1 MLSRRNVFLLAIAT
15 GVAGAALLSAC
26 AASSPSAPS
35 ASAAPLVVSG
45 TVSGT
50 VSYRE
55 RIALDPA
62 AEVRV
67 QLLDVSRMDAPSV
80 VLAEQRIRADGRQP
94 PFAYT
99 LQVDAARIDP
109 RMRYAVAARIV
120 RGEQLLFI
128 NDTQYSVLTQGQGTR
143 ADLVLVRVTPTPP
156 R

>member
-35 ASAAPLVVSG
+35 ASAAPLV
-45 TVSGT
+45 VSGT

-120 RGEQLLFI
+120 RGEQLLCI

-143 ADLVLVRVTPTPP
+143 ADLVLVRVTPAPPP

>member
-1 MLSRRNVFLLAIAT
+1 MLSRRNVVLLAIAT
-15 GVAGAALLSAC
+15 GAAGAALLSAC
-26 AASSPSAPS
+26 ATSSSPAP
-35 ASAAPLVVSG
+35 AAAAAPLV
-45 TVSGT
+45 VSGT

-109 RMRYAVAARIV
+109 RMRYAVAARIAV
-120 RGEQLLFI
+120 SY
-128 NDTQYSVLTQGQGTR
+128 THLTLPT
-143 ADLVLVRVTPTPP
+143 TPYV
-156 R
+156 

>member
-1 MLSRRNVFLLAIAT
+1 MLSRRNILLLAIAG
-15 GVAGAALLSAC
+15 GVAGATLLSAC
-26 AASSPSAPS
+26 ATSSTPAP
-35 ASAAPLVVSG
+35 APAAAPLV
-45 TVSGT
+45 VSGT

-128 NDTQYSVLTQGQGTR
+128 NDTHYGVLTQGQGTR
-143 ADLVLVRVTPTPP
+143 ADLVLVRVTPAPPP

>member
-35 ASAAPLVVSG
+35 ASASAAPLV
-45 TVSGT
+45 VSGT

-128 NDTQYSVLTQGQGTR
+128 NDTQYSVLTQGQGPS
-143 ADLVLVRVTPTPP
+143 ANLMLVRVTPTPP

>member
-35 ASAAPLVVSG
+35 ASAAPLV
-45 TVSGT
+45 VSGT

>member
-1 MLSRRNVFLLAIAT
+1 MLSRRNILLLAIAG

-26 AASSPSAPS
+26 ATSSAP
-35 ASAAPLVVSG
+35 APAAAPLVVSG
-45 TVSGT
+45 S

-55 RIALDPA
+55 RVALDPA
-62 AEVRV
+62 AELRV

-120 RGEQLLFI
+120 RGEQLLFVT
-128 NDTQYSVLTQGQGTR
+128 DTHYGVLTQGQGAR
-143 ADLVLVRVTPTPP
+143 ADLVLVRVTPSPP

>member
-35 ASAAPLVVSG
+35 APASAAPLV
-45 TVSGT
+45 VSGT

>member
-35 ASAAPLVVSG
+35 ASAAPLV
-45 TVSGT
+45 VSGT

-143 ADLVLVRVTPTPP
+143 ADLVLVRVTPAPPPP

>member
-1 MLSRRNVFLLAIAT
+1 MLSRRNVVLLAIAT
-15 GVAGAALLSAC
+15 GAAAAALLSAC
-26 AASSPSAPS
+26 ATSSSPAP
-35 ASAAPLVVSG
+35 AAAGAPLV
-45 TVSGT
+45 VSGT

-143 ADLVLVRVTPTPP
+143 ADLVLVRVTPAPP